1 MISGNFNIKIFWGM
15 ARISLLPEK
24 LIRAVYRRSKVTF
37 TPLSPTQ
44 KHNDIKFYFMGL
56 GPNWY

>member
-24 LIRAVYRRSKVTF
+24 LIRAIYRRSKVTF

-44 KHNDIKFYFMGL
+44 KHNDIKF
-56 GPNWY
+56 